1 MALLIFRSKID
12 IQALLSAVMY
22 LVANLTTVKTK
33 IPTFTVF
40 FFNFFYII
48 QRCFHTPNNKKLK
61 LCHLMY
67 ENQLRVNN
75 CLYVY

>member
-33 IPTFTVF
+33 IPTLPF
-40 FFNFFYII
+40 FFQFFLYYTTL
-48 QRCFHTPNNKKLK
+48 FSHTQQQKTEIVSFNVRKPIKS
-61 LCHLMY
+61 
-67 ENQLRVNN
+67 
-75 CLYVY
+75 